1 MARWAS
7 TVLLAAPREPGSG
20 SSLVLAAGLFLLGL
34 VLILYGIWTIFG
46 FVIAWDLSIGSILG
60 HILLGTLTIVVG
72 AVLINFAL
80 LLAGVT
86 IVMELFSKRSGYHP
100 SYAQGPEPNYGPPR
114 LTPASPPPPRSGG

>member
-1 MARWAS
+1 M
-7 TVLLAAPREPGSG
+7 LLAAPREPGSG

-34 VLILYGIWTIFG
+34 VLILYGIWTVFG

-72 AVLINFAL
+72 SVLINFAL

-86 IVMELFSKRSGYHP
+86 IVMELFSKRSGHSPTYT
-100 SYAQGPEPNYGPPR
+100 QGPAPDYGPPR
-114 LTPASPPPPRSGG
+114 LTSPPPSPPRPGG